1 MSGAEVMDRIKIT
14 QVWQALGGGS
24 LRRGRGRAFW
34 RNEADG
40 LNVSVSDAKGCWHD
54 FVSGDSGGIL
64 DLVQH
69 VRGGSRAEAL
79 QYVADISGVT
89 LDSKRLSRTEKR
101 VYAERREQGTL
112 LAQQVLWWAS
122 AYLRKLEITKAAA
135 NETGD
140 WNALAWSAR
149 ELYVL
154 QRAVPSAVMDRFL
167 NSMREDPEATNSFVE
182 AGREDERHA
191 YAIATAITIML
202 ASSAEQKEAGRAA

>member
-1 MSGAEVMDRIKIT
+1 MTAAEVMDRVKIT
-14 QVWQALGGGS
+14 QVWQALGGGP

-79 QYVADISGVT
+79 QYVADINGVT

-101 VYAERREQGTL
+101 AYAERREQGAL
-112 LAQQVLWWAS
+112 LAQQVSWWAS
-122 AYLRKLEITKAAA
+122 AYLRRL
-135 NETGD
+135 
-140 WNALAWSAR
+140 
-149 ELYVL
+149 VMVM
-154 QRAVPSAVMDRFL
+154 AVAM
-167 NSMREDPEATNSFVE
+167 A
-182 AGREDERHA
+182 
-191 YAIATAITIML
+191 
-202 ASSAEQKEAGRAA
+202 